1 LALWRL
7 RLAKFEFSIQYR
19 PGIKISLADGCS
31 RVTSQGGDANECDDA
46 ISTFEVETDELDYE
60 YDEDCYTVNTA
71 DNHPIT
77 PPEAITLE
85 DVLMPSKMTMNAVNE
100 QRRSI

>member
-1 LALWRL
+1 M
-7 RLAKFEFSIQYR
+7 KT
-19 PGIKISLADGCS
+19 DGP
-31 RVTSQGGDANECDDA
+31 E
-46 ISTFEVETDELDYE
+46 YE

-85 DVLMPSKMTMNAVNE
+85 EVFDAQQNDDECREWTKTVNLKGTKFHLE
-100 QRRSI
+100 